1 MGKNHRNL
9 AGHRIQA
16 ARALHRPALTQDDL
30 CAKLQVKYQIDI
42 SKNGI
47 SRIEHVD
54 RYITDIELVA
64 ISEILGVPDL
74 FGKWLYK
81 TLFLLFRM
89 GESNPYNTAVD
100 TAANQLESS
109 CKRMD

>member
-47 SRIEHVD
+47 FRIEHD
-54 RYITDIELVA
+54 DSYITDIELVA
-64 ISEILGVPDL
+64 ISEILGVPVT
-74 FGKWLYK
+74 WLLGI
-81 TLFLLFRM
+81 TETTF
-89 GESNPYNTAVD
+89 
-100 TAANQLESS
+100 Q
-109 CKRMD
+109 